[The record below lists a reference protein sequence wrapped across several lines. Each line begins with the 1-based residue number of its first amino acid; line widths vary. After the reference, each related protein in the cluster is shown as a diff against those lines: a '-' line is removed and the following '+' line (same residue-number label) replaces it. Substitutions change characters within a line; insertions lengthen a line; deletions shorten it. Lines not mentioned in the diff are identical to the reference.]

1 VIVAQNERVVFGQEG
16 VQKREGFDDQYLT
29 LGTFAQEW
37 ASRVMA
43 MGGVLKSLED
53 LWTQGQLR
61 DLEHDLDRFIRD
73 NLLEIRRVM
82 VEGRGS
88 GTEIARRRYN
98 RGEINNRQLV
108 DYCVRAVLRKRGT
121 CNPRRDIQDQ
131 CYEIEKEVWYEGERA
146 KRPVGAERRE
156 EIARSW
162 ASNHAS
168 KWREWRLF
176 QLLYV
181 WEKKADLYVPI
192 LTSEAAPHHKS

>member
-1 VIVAQNERVVFGQEG
+1 MSRTGWGVLLKG
-16 VQKREGFDDQYLT
+16 VQKAQRDVDQSLT
-29 LGTFAQEW
+29 VGTFAQEW
-37 ASRVMA
+37 ASKLMA
-43 MGGVLKSLED
+43 MGGFLKSLED
-53 LWTQGQLR
+53 LWVNGQLR

-73 NLLEIRRVM
+73 NLGEIRRVM
-82 VEGRGS
+82 AEGRGS
-88 GTEIARRRYN
+88 GTEIARRRYM
-98 RGEINNRQLV
+98 RGEINGRQLV

-121 CNPRRDIQDQ
+121 CNAGRDIQEQ

-162 ASNHAS
+162 ASEHAS

-192 LTSEAAPHHKS
+192 LTAEASKSSKS

>member
-1 VIVAQNERVVFGQEG
+1 
-16 VQKREGFDDQYLT
+16 
-29 LGTFAQEW
+29 
-37 ASRVMA
+37 MA

-53 LWTQGQLR
+53 LWAKGQLR

-73 NLLEIRRVM
+73 NLQEIRRVM
-82 VEGRGS
+82 AEGRGS
-88 GTEIARRRYN
+88 GTEIARRRYM

-108 DYCVRAVLRKRGT
+108 DFCVRAVLRKRGT

-162 ASNHAS
+162 ASQHAS

-192 LTSEAAPHHKS
+192 LTSEAVPNKNPGELRIIL

>member
-1 VIVAQNERVVFGQEG
+1 MVNNVLDVFDRDGL
-16 VQKREGFDDQYLT
+16 QKIQGYDDQYLS
-29 LGTFAQEW
+29 LGTFAQDW
-37 ASRVMA
+37 ASKVMA

-53 LWTQGQLR
+53 LWAKGQLR

-73 NLLEIRRVM
+73 NLGEIRRVM
-82 VEGRGS
+82 AEGRGS

-98 RGEINNRQLV
+98 RGEINNQQLV
-108 DYCVRAVLRKRGT
+108 DFCVRAVLRKRGT

-131 CYEIEKEVWYEGERA
+131 CSEIEREVWYEGERA
-146 KRPVGAERRE
+146 KTPVGAERRE

-162 ASNHAS
+162 ASQHAS

-192 LTSEAAPHHKS
+192 LTAEVTPQHKS

>member
-1 VIVAQNERVVFGQEG
+1 
-16 VQKREGFDDQYLT
+16 
-29 LGTFAQEW
+29 
-37 ASRVMA
+37 MA

-53 LWTQGQLR
+53 LWSTGQLR

-73 NLLEIRRVM
+73 NLVEIRRVM

-88 GTEIARRRYN
+88 GTEIARRRFM
-98 RGEINNRQLV
+98 RGEINDRQLV

-131 CYEIEKEVWYEGERA
+131 CYEIEKEVWYEGERVKCA
-146 KRPVGAERRE
+146 VGAERRE

-162 ASNHAS
+162 ASQHAS

-192 LTSEAAPHHKS
+192 LTTKSESKS

>member
-1 VIVAQNERVVFGQEG
+1 MADSNLIVSAEER
-16 VQKREGFDDQYLT
+16 VQKRQGYDDQYLS
-29 LGTFAQEW
+29 LGTFAQDW
-37 ASRVMA
+37 ASKVMA

-53 LWTQGQLR
+53 LWSQGQLR

-82 VEGRGS
+82 AEGRGS
-88 GTEIARRRYN
+88 GTEIARRRYM

-162 ASNHAS
+162 ASNHAVVS
-168 KWREWRLF
+168 LHCDRPR
-176 QLLYV
+176 Q
-181 WEKKADLYVPI
+181 
-192 LTSEAAPHHKS
+192 